1 MATTTMRS
9 QPDGEESGGGRGL
22 AAAGRRR
29 ARTTTT
35 SGDDRLLLLLAI
47 VYGRPLILVIGTWYA
62 KSNTTI
68 KYGWYQESLNHNS
81 GESQELGGQDV
92 DNRE

>member
-1 MATTTMRS
+1 MVTTTMRS
-9 QPDGEESGGGRGL
+9 QTDGEKSGDGRGL

-35 SGDDRLLLLLAI
+35 RGDDQLVLLLA
-47 VYGRPLILVIGTWYA
+47 VVDGCPLVLFVGPWNVE
-62 KSNTTI
+62 SNTTI